1 MIERKLRLTAN
12 LTRRSSRFLS
22 NELRNSYRLERRLQA
37 NSLRIKK
44 KLVEERNRTLKALYR
59 SSTEE
64 RKDRKG
70 LSTFGGIL
78 GGGILANVLRRR
90 SPSALL
96 RRQKTPI
103 LSRGAKLSRFGRLG
117 RIGPLAIIGT
127 GLDFA
132 GRRAEG
138 QTNLQAGVG
147 AAGGLGGALA
157 GAKYGAILGTAVGG
171 PIGTIVGGIGGSIV
185 GGLAGGKLADLFT
198 GADRRRQFE
207 IEKNIILNQKTLFS
221 DANDDLERVLDKFA
235 IRVPRLDFAK
245 RDDDDDRPRFL
256 RIVIPTPIPR
266 EPVNVIKEFFKKPV
280 VQDVSKIALVAT
292 ALILSRGKLR
302 GSEKAIVDLLRK
314 KPATFTKLP
323 LEKQL
328 QVIVKDIKKQNLIDR
343 ISKSPF
349 LTKRGTVVPGQK
361 GAPGRVKKKT
371 NIVKKEKQKD
381 IEREQTKKIRESI
394 KDMADFMKKSGFVEP
409 SKLERRATELFN
421 SDLRDL
427 VIMKGK
433 KQISQA
439 QFDLAV
445 NRLQLNLKITLDR
458 IGQYS
463 DAIREFSLNRKNFD
477 ASGNIIGKNLNDMIR
492 KLDIFSG
499 KVLPEINMENLI
511 MKNLGPNIKRRLQDI
526 IKRPKQDLIEK
537 IKKED
542 FGPKNPTENFPD
554 LSRLETSPDLSGDG
568 TEIAMA
574 SDINQPSENN
584 IFIGAGNQTQQ
595 QPQVT
600 DGTTSEV
607 QTVNISNTYD
617 NVTKYAEMTA
627 LMTV

>member
-44 KLVEERNRTLKALYR
+44 KLVEERNRTLEALYR

-64 RKDRKG
+64 RKGRKG
-70 LSTFGGIL
+70 LSTLGGIL
-78 GGGILANVLRRR
+78 GGGILAKGLRRR
-90 SPSALL
+90 SPVALL
-96 RRQKTPI
+96 RGRKAPT
-103 LSRGAKLSRFGRLG
+103 LSRGAKLSRLG
-117 RIGPLAIIGT
+117 RFGKIGPLAIIGT
-127 GLDFA
+127 GLDFV
-132 GRRAEG
+132 GRKAEG

-171 PIGTIVGGIGGSIV
+171 PIGTVVGGIGGSII

-256 RIVIPTPIPR
+256 RIVIPIPR

-280 VQDVSKIALVAT
+280 VQDVSKIAVAAT

-302 GSEKAIVDLLRK
+302 GSEKVIVDLLRK

-328 QVIVKDIKKQNLIDR
+328 QVIVKDIKKQNLIER

-361 GAPGRVKKKT
+361 GAPAMSDRGKLIRNLSKEERGLLKTIRDQKKKDLSFINFLRRSKLQSPKQLKDDLLRVTNLENQKLQRLRDLGKITQKEFEKRSDAIFKLYKQERVRIDRYELELEDLFDKARLFKKAPKGEVNEGPKMMEDFIKKIRTIKKKT
-371 NIVKKEKQKD
+371 NFEPNKTFEK
-381 IEREQTKKIRESI
+381 
-394 KDMADFMKKSGFVEP
+394 
-409 SKLERRATELFN
+409 
-421 SDLRDL
+421 
-427 VIMKGK
+427 
-433 KQISQA
+433 
-439 QFDLAV
+439 
-445 NRLQLNLKITLDR
+445 
-458 IGQYS
+458 
-463 DAIREFSLNRKNFD
+463 
-477 ASGNIIGKNLNDMIR
+477 
-492 KLDIFSG
+492 
-499 KVLPEINMENLI
+499 
-511 MKNLGPNIKRRLQDI
+511 
-526 IKRPKQDLIEK
+526 
-537 IKKED
+537 
-542 FGPKNPTENFPD
+542 D
-554 LSRLETSPDLSGDG
+554 LSSNFEPPDS
-568 TEIAMA
+568 TIAMA
-574 SDINQPSENN
+574 SEINQPSENN
-584 IFIGAGNQTQQ
+584 FFIGGGNQTQQ
-595 QPQVT
+595 QPIVI
-600 DGTTSEV
+600 DDSTSEA

>member
-44 KLVEERNRTLKALYR
+44 KLVEERNRTLEALYR

-64 RKDRKG
+64 RKGRKG
-70 LSTFGGIL
+70 LSTLGGIL
-78 GGGILANVLRRR
+78 GGGILAKGLRRR
-90 SPSALL
+90 SPGVLL
-96 RRQKTPI
+96 RGRKAPS
-103 LSRGAKLSRFGRLG
+103 LSRGAKLSRLGKFGK
-117 RIGPLAIIGT
+117 IGPLAIIGT
-127 GLDFA
+127 GLDFV
-132 GRRAEG
+132 GRKAEG

-171 PIGTIVGGIGGSIV
+171 PIGTVIGGIGGSII

-235 IRVPRLDFAK
+235 IRVPRLEFAK

-256 RIVIPTPIPR
+256 RIVIPTPIPK

-280 VQDVSKIALVAT
+280 VQDVSKIAVATT

-328 QVIVKDIKKQNLIDR
+328 QLIVKDIKKENLIER

-361 GAPGRVKKKT
+361 GAPAMSDKGKIIRNLSKEERGLLKTLKDQEKKNISLRNFLKKSKLESPESLVRNLQKAFDKEYKSIMNEYRKIKNASKT
-371 NIVKKEKQKD
+371 DQQKLLDEIDMLKKVDKLKETYDLELLRIKRYKLELEDLFDKSRLLKKAPKGKEGSKVMEDFMKDFRDIDKKFNFEPNKTFQKD
-381 IEREQTKKIRESI
+381 ISSN
-394 KDMADFMKKSGFVEP
+394 FEP
-409 SKLERRATELFN
+409 PN
-421 SDLRDL
+421 S
-427 VIMKGK
+427 
-433 KQISQA
+433 
-439 QFDLAV
+439 
-445 NRLQLNLKITLDR
+445 T
-458 IGQYS
+458 
-463 DAIREFSLNRKNFD
+463 
-477 ASGNIIGKNLNDMIR
+477 
-492 KLDIFSG
+492 
-499 KVLPEINMENLI
+499 
-511 MKNLGPNIKRRLQDI
+511 
-526 IKRPKQDLIEK
+526 
-537 IKKED
+537 
-542 FGPKNPTENFPD
+542 
-554 LSRLETSPDLSGDG
+554 
-568 TEIAMA
+568 IAMA
-574 SDINQPSENN
+574 SDINEPSENN
-584 IFIGAGNQTQQ
+584 FFIGGGNQTQQ
-595 QPQVT
+595 SQVI

>member
-44 KLVEERNRTLKALYR
+44 KLVEERNRTLEALYR

-64 RKDRKG
+64 RKGRKG
-70 LSTFGGIL
+70 LSTLGGIL
-78 GGGILANVLRRR
+78 GGGILAKGLRRR
-90 SPSALL
+90 SPVALL
-96 RRQKTPI
+96 RGRKAPT
-103 LSRGAKLSRFGRLG
+103 LSRGAKLSRLG
-117 RIGPLAIIGT
+117 RFGKIGPLAIIGT
-127 GLDFA
+127 GLDFV
-132 GRRAEG
+132 GRKAEG

-171 PIGTIVGGIGGSIV
+171 PIGTVIGGIGGSII

-207 IEKNIILNQKTLFS
+207 IEKNIISNQKTLFS

-235 IRVPRLDFAK
+235 IRVPRLEFAK

-256 RIVIPTPIPR
+256 RIVIPTPIPKK
-266 EPVNVIKEFFKKPV
+266 PVEGIKEFFQKPI
-280 VQDVSKIALVAT
+280 VQDVSKIAIAAT
-292 ALILSRGKLR
+292 ALILSRGRAR
-302 GSEKAIVDLLRK
+302 GSEKVIIDLLRK

-328 QVIVKDIKKQNLIDR
+328 QVIVKDIKKQNLIER

-349 LTKRGTVVPGQK
+349 LTKRGNIVPGQK
-361 GAPGRVKKKT
+361 GAPGMSDKGKLIRNLSKEERGLLKIIKDQKKKDLSFINFLRKSKLQSPKQLKDDLLRVTNLENQKLQRLRDLGKITQKEFEKRSDEIFKLYKQERVRIDRYELELEDLFDKARLFKKAPKGEVNESPKMMEDFIKKIRTIKKKT
-371 NIVKKEKQKD
+371 NFEPNKTFEK
-381 IEREQTKKIRESI
+381 
-394 KDMADFMKKSGFVEP
+394 
-409 SKLERRATELFN
+409 
-421 SDLRDL
+421 
-427 VIMKGK
+427 
-433 KQISQA
+433 
-439 QFDLAV
+439 
-445 NRLQLNLKITLDR
+445 
-458 IGQYS
+458 
-463 DAIREFSLNRKNFD
+463 
-477 ASGNIIGKNLNDMIR
+477 
-492 KLDIFSG
+492 
-499 KVLPEINMENLI
+499 
-511 MKNLGPNIKRRLQDI
+511 
-526 IKRPKQDLIEK
+526 
-537 IKKED
+537 
-542 FGPKNPTENFPD
+542 D
-554 LSRLETSPDLSGDG
+554 LSSNFEPPNNT
-568 TEIAMA
+568 IAMA

-584 IFIGAGNQTQQ
+584 FFIGGGNQIQ
-595 QPQVT
+595 QPQVI

>member
-44 KLVEERNRTLKALYR
+44 KLVEERNRTLEALYR

-64 RKDRKG
+64 RKGRKG
-70 LSTFGGIL
+70 LSTLGGIL
-78 GGGILANVLRRR
+78 GGGILAKGLRRR
-90 SPSALL
+90 SPGALL
-96 RRQKTPI
+96 RGRKAPT
-103 LSRGAKLSRFGRLG
+103 LSRGAKLSRLG
-117 RIGPLAIIGT
+117 RFGKIGPLAIIGT
-127 GLDFA
+127 GLDFV
-132 GRRAEG
+132 GRKAEG

-171 PIGTIVGGIGGSIV
+171 PIGTVVGGIGGSII

-207 IEKNIILNQKTLFS
+207 IEKNIISNQKTLFS

-235 IRVPRLDFAK
+235 IRVPRLDFVK

-256 RIVIPTPIPR
+256 RIVIPTPIPKK
-266 EPVNVIKEFFKKPV
+266 PVEGIKEFFQKPI
-280 VQDVSKIALVAT
+280 VQDVSKIAIAAT
-292 ALILSRGKLR
+292 ALILSRGRAR
-302 GSEKAIVDLLRK
+302 GSEKVIIDLLRK

-328 QVIVKDIKKQNLIDR
+328 QVLVKDIKKQNLIER

-349 LTKRGTVVPGQK
+349 LTKKGNIVPGQK
-361 GAPGRVKKKT
+361 GAPGMSDKGKLIRNLTKEERGLLKTIKDQEKKSLKFIDFIRRSKLQSPKQLKDNLERAMNLEDQRLLRALKLGKITQKEFEKRSDEIFKLYKQERVRIDRYELELEDLFDKARLFKKAPKGEVNESPKMMEDFIKKIRTIKKKT
-371 NIVKKEKQKD
+371 NFEPNKTFEK
-381 IEREQTKKIRESI
+381 
-394 KDMADFMKKSGFVEP
+394 
-409 SKLERRATELFN
+409 
-421 SDLRDL
+421 
-427 VIMKGK
+427 
-433 KQISQA
+433 
-439 QFDLAV
+439 
-445 NRLQLNLKITLDR
+445 
-458 IGQYS
+458 
-463 DAIREFSLNRKNFD
+463 
-477 ASGNIIGKNLNDMIR
+477 
-492 KLDIFSG
+492 
-499 KVLPEINMENLI
+499 
-511 MKNLGPNIKRRLQDI
+511 
-526 IKRPKQDLIEK
+526 
-537 IKKED
+537 
-542 FGPKNPTENFPD
+542 D
-554 LSRLETSPDLSGDG
+554 LSSNFEPPNNT
-568 TEIAMA
+568 IAMA

-584 IFIGAGNQTQQ
+584 FFIGGGNQIQ
-595 QPQVT
+595 QPQVI

>member
-44 KLVEERNRTLKALYR
+44 KLVEERNRTLEALYR

-64 RKDRKG
+64 RKGRRG
-70 LSTFGGIL
+70 LSTLGGIL
-78 GGGILANVLRRR
+78 GGGILAKGLRRR
-90 SPSALL
+90 SPGALL
-96 RRQKTPI
+96 RGRKAPT
-103 LSRGAKLSRFGRLG
+103 LSRGAKLSRLG
-117 RIGPLAIIGT
+117 RFGKIGPLAIIGT
-127 GLDFA
+127 GLDFV
-132 GRRAEG
+132 GRKAEG

-171 PIGTIVGGIGGSIV
+171 PIGTVVGGIGGSII

-235 IRVPRLDFAK
+235 IRVPRLEFAK

-256 RIVIPTPIPR
+256 RIVIPTPIPKK
-266 EPVNVIKEFFKKPV
+266 PVEGIKEFFQKPI
-280 VQDVSKIALVAT
+280 VQDVSKIAIAAT
-292 ALILSRGKLR
+292 ALILSRGRAR
-302 GSEKAIVDLLRK
+302 GSEKVIIDLLRK

-328 QVIVKDIKKQNLIDR
+328 QVIVKDIKKQNLIER

-349 LTKRGTVVPGQK
+349 LTKRGNIVPGQK
-361 GAPGRVKKKT
+361 GAPGMSDKGKLIRNLSKEERGLLKIIKDQKKKDLSFINFLRKSKLQSPKQLKDDLLRVTNLENQKLQRLRDLGKITQKEFEKRSDEIFKLYKQERVRIDRYELELEDLFDKARLFKKAPKGEVNEGSKVMEDFIKNIRKIKKKT
-371 NIVKKEKQKD
+371 NFSPNKTFEK
-381 IEREQTKKIRESI
+381 
-394 KDMADFMKKSGFVEP
+394 
-409 SKLERRATELFN
+409 
-421 SDLRDL
+421 
-427 VIMKGK
+427 
-433 KQISQA
+433 
-439 QFDLAV
+439 
-445 NRLQLNLKITLDR
+445 
-458 IGQYS
+458 
-463 DAIREFSLNRKNFD
+463 
-477 ASGNIIGKNLNDMIR
+477 
-492 KLDIFSG
+492 
-499 KVLPEINMENLI
+499 
-511 MKNLGPNIKRRLQDI
+511 
-526 IKRPKQDLIEK
+526 
-537 IKKED
+537 
-542 FGPKNPTENFPD
+542 D
-554 LSRLETSPDLSGDG
+554 LSSNFEPPNNT
-568 TEIAMA
+568 IAMA

-584 IFIGAGNQTQQ
+584 FFIGGGNQTQQ
-595 QPQVT
+595 QPQVI

>member
-44 KLVEERNRTLKALYR
+44 KLVEERNRTLEALYR

-64 RKDRKG
+64 RKGRKG
-70 LSTFGGIL
+70 LSTLGGIL
-78 GGGILANVLRRR
+78 GGGILAKGLRRR
-90 SPSALL
+90 SPVALL
-96 RRQKTPI
+96 RGRKAPT
-103 LSRGAKLSRFGRLG
+103 LSRGAKLSRLG
-117 RIGPLAIIGT
+117 RFGKIGPLAIIGT
-127 GLDFA
+127 GLDFV
-132 GRRAEG
+132 GRKAEG

-171 PIGTIVGGIGGSIV
+171 PIGTVVGGIGGSII

-256 RIVIPTPIPR
+256 RIVIPIPR

-280 VQDVSKIALVAT
+280 VQDVSKIAVAAT

-302 GSEKAIVDLLRK
+302 GSEKVIVDLLRK

-328 QVIVKDIKKQNLIDR
+328 QVIVKDIKKQNLIER

-361 GAPGRVKKKT
+361 GAPAMSDRGKLIRNLSKEERGLLKTIRDQKKKDLSFINFLRRSKLQSPKQLKDDLLRVTNLENQKLQRLRDLGKITQKEFEKRSDAIFKLYKQERVRIDRYELELESIFDKFQLLKKAPKSNTPKEGSKVMEDFIKNIRKIRKKT
-371 NIVKKEKQKD
+371 NFEPNKTFEK
-381 IEREQTKKIRESI
+381 
-394 KDMADFMKKSGFVEP
+394 
-409 SKLERRATELFN
+409 
-421 SDLRDL
+421 
-427 VIMKGK
+427 
-433 KQISQA
+433 
-439 QFDLAV
+439 
-445 NRLQLNLKITLDR
+445 
-458 IGQYS
+458 
-463 DAIREFSLNRKNFD
+463 
-477 ASGNIIGKNLNDMIR
+477 
-492 KLDIFSG
+492 
-499 KVLPEINMENLI
+499 
-511 MKNLGPNIKRRLQDI
+511 
-526 IKRPKQDLIEK
+526 
-537 IKKED
+537 
-542 FGPKNPTENFPD
+542 D
-554 LSRLETSPDLSGDG
+554 LSSNFEPPDS
-568 TEIAMA
+568 TIAMA
-574 SDINQPSENN
+574 SEINQPSENN
-584 IFIGAGNQTQQ
+584 FFIGGGNQTQQ
-595 QPQVT
+595 QPIVI
-600 DGTTSEV
+600 DDSTSEA

>member
-44 KLVEERNRTLKALYR
+44 KLVEERNRTLEALYR

-64 RKDRKG
+64 RKGRKG
-70 LSTFGGIL
+70 LSTLGGIL
-78 GGGILANVLRRR
+78 GGGILAKGLRRR
-90 SPSALL
+90 SPGALL
-96 RRQKTPI
+96 RGRKAPT
-103 LSRGAKLSRFGRLG
+103 LSRGAKLSRLG
-117 RIGPLAIIGT
+117 RFGKIGPLAIIGT
-127 GLDFA
+127 GLDFV
-132 GRRAEG
+132 GRKAEG

-171 PIGTIVGGIGGSIV
+171 PIGTVVGGIGGSII

-235 IRVPRLDFAK
+235 IRVPRLEFAK

-256 RIVIPTPIPR
+256 RIVIPTPIPKK
-266 EPVNVIKEFFKKPV
+266 PVEAIKEFFQKPI
-280 VQDVSKIALVAT
+280 VQDVSKIAIAAT
-292 ALILSRGKLR
+292 ALILSRGRAR
-302 GSEKAIVDLLRK
+302 GSEKVIIDLLRK

-328 QVIVKDIKKQNLIDR
+328 QVIVKDIKKQNLIER

-349 LTKRGTVVPGQK
+349 LTKRGNIVPGQK
-361 GAPGRVKKKT
+361 GAPGMSDKGKLIRNLSKEERGLLKIIKDQKKKDLSFINFLRKSKLQSPKQLKDDLLRVTNLENQKLQRLRDLGKITQKEFEKRSDEIFKLYKQERVRIDRYELELEDLFDKARLFKKAPKGEVNESPKMMEDFIKKIRTIKKKT
-371 NIVKKEKQKD
+371 NFEPNKTFEK
-381 IEREQTKKIRESI
+381 
-394 KDMADFMKKSGFVEP
+394 
-409 SKLERRATELFN
+409 
-421 SDLRDL
+421 
-427 VIMKGK
+427 
-433 KQISQA
+433 
-439 QFDLAV
+439 
-445 NRLQLNLKITLDR
+445 
-458 IGQYS
+458 
-463 DAIREFSLNRKNFD
+463 
-477 ASGNIIGKNLNDMIR
+477 
-492 KLDIFSG
+492 
-499 KVLPEINMENLI
+499 
-511 MKNLGPNIKRRLQDI
+511 
-526 IKRPKQDLIEK
+526 
-537 IKKED
+537 
-542 FGPKNPTENFPD
+542 D
-554 LSRLETSPDLSGDG
+554 LSSNFEPPNNT
-568 TEIAMA
+568 IAMA

-584 IFIGAGNQTQQ
+584 FFIGGGNQIQ
-595 QPQVT
+595 QPQVI

-607 QTVNISNTYD
+607 QTVNINNTYD

>member
-44 KLVEERNRTLKALYR
+44 KLVEERNRTLEALYR

-64 RKDRKG
+64 RKGRKG
-70 LSTFGGIL
+70 LSTLGGIL
-78 GGGILANVLRRR
+78 GGGILAKGLRRR
-90 SPSALL
+90 SPVALL
-96 RRQKTPI
+96 RGRKAPT
-103 LSRGAKLSRFGRLG
+103 LSRGAKLSRLG
-117 RIGPLAIIGT
+117 RFGKIGPLAIIGT
-127 GLDFA
+127 GLDFV
-132 GRRAEG
+132 GRKAEG

-171 PIGTIVGGIGGSIV
+171 PIGTVVGGIGGSII

-256 RIVIPTPIPR
+256 RIVIPIPR

-280 VQDVSKIALVAT
+280 VQDVSKIAVAAT

-302 GSEKAIVDLLRK
+302 GSEKVIVDLLRK

-328 QVIVKDIKKQNLIDR
+328 QVIVKDIKKQNLIER

-361 GAPGRVKKKT
+361 GAPAMSDRGKLIRNLSKEERGLLKTIRDQKKKDLSFINFLRRSKLQSPKQLKDDLLRVTNLENQKLQRLRDLGKITQKEFEKRSDEIFKLYKQERVRIDRYELELEDLFDKARLFKKAPKGEVNEGPKMMEDFIKKIRTIKKKT
-371 NIVKKEKQKD
+371 NFEPNKTFEK
-381 IEREQTKKIRESI
+381 
-394 KDMADFMKKSGFVEP
+394 
-409 SKLERRATELFN
+409 
-421 SDLRDL
+421 
-427 VIMKGK
+427 
-433 KQISQA
+433 
-439 QFDLAV
+439 
-445 NRLQLNLKITLDR
+445 
-458 IGQYS
+458 
-463 DAIREFSLNRKNFD
+463 
-477 ASGNIIGKNLNDMIR
+477 
-492 KLDIFSG
+492 
-499 KVLPEINMENLI
+499 
-511 MKNLGPNIKRRLQDI
+511 
-526 IKRPKQDLIEK
+526 
-537 IKKED
+537 
-542 FGPKNPTENFPD
+542 D
-554 LSRLETSPDLSGDG
+554 LSSNFEPPDS
-568 TEIAMA
+568 TIAMA
-574 SDINQPSENN
+574 SEINQPSENN
-584 IFIGAGNQTQQ
+584 FFIGGGNQTQQ
-595 QPQVT
+595 QPIVI
-600 DGTTSEV
+600 DDSTSEA